1 MINDPQFQVYAKKLR
16 DAFPV
21 WTAIRKDPEAIGAQF
36 LSVAGISLDDVVWIL
51 NYAYEQQY
59 IGTADIDQT
68 DLVYKALIPNS
79 LNKQS
84 VFRVESGAN
93 VLTASPSMLAFLSQN
108 IFSGVYGSIQSNSTY
123 VIDFTYKT
131 IYVHDIYT
139 GSLSLTVTDNQG
151 IELAPEVLTLLPHQ
165 VWNFFDEFGL
175 LLALPRL
182 SNEHNLDYK
191 TRLLDV
197 FKRKPS
203 STYQGLMNAIG
214 RELDLIR
221 HITWP
226 DGGVALHLAHN
237 RIPLDTIL
245 VDDESYPTD
254 HLTYDSD
261 GRVVL
266 LSNPLFNGVSRKVS
280 YISGVE
286 LHELHNKSD
295 VLFQHE
301 LFQIDGSATALLQ
314 YYVGII
320 SNRVPIKWGEWKW
333 NQGFWDVSNVE
344 MSGYG
349 YIPNFYDARFSGWKS
364 YVPKEG

>member
-1 MINDPQFQVYAKKLR
+1 MINDPQFKVYTKKLR
-16 DAFPV
+16 DAFPT
-21 WTAIRKDPEAIGAQF
+21 WTAIRKDPEAIGSQF
-36 LSVAGISLDDVVWIL
+36 LGVMGVSLDDIEWIL

-59 IGTADIDQT
+59 IGTADMSQT
-68 DLVYKALIPNS
+68 DLVYKALIPSS
-79 LNKQS
+79 LNPQS
-84 VFRVESGAN
+84 IFRIQSN
-93 VLTASPSMLAFLSQN
+93 STILTLASSMLAFLSQN
-108 IFSGVYGSIQSNSTY
+108 IFSGIYDSIQNNSTY
-123 VIDFTYKT
+123 SIDFNNKA
-131 IYVHDIYT
+131 IYVHEIYSEALT
-139 GSLSLTVTDNQG
+139 LTVIDQG
-151 IELAPEVLTLLPHQ
+151 IELAPQALTLVPHQ

-182 SNEHNLDYK
+182 ANERNLQYK
-191 TRLLDV
+191 NRLLDV
-197 FKRKPS
+197 FKRPPS

-226 DGGVALHLAHN
+226 NGGVALHLVHN

-245 VDDESYPTD
+245 VDEEPYPLD
-254 HLTYDSD
+254 RFTYDSD

-266 LSNPLFNGVSRKVS
+266 LPNPLFNGVPRKVS

-295 VLFQHE
+295 TLFQHE

-320 SNRVPIKWGEWKW
+320 SNKVPIKWGQWRW

-349 YIPNFYDARFSGWKS
+349 YIPGFYDARFLGWKS
-364 YVPKEG
+364 YIPREG